1 MYHISTYSYK
11 NPRNVYPI
19 TDYCE
24 FLLLCLIY
32 YCVSYLCVNA
42 YYCVIYRIKLHYW
55 LWYKYYFSMYNYI
68 LKINL
73 SLLGTRSYFKNFLI
87 FHFRKIF
94 SQNLKYT
101 QYSTW
106 YLYTCYEKIP
116 FLFKISCSWSP
127 ASRQPWKVQYI
138 GWDYTDVRIIIVY
151 GLYSR
156 KLWCWYFPL
165 VIAHH
170 SSVIYTTV
178 VVNNFFFFARLPYHR
193 PIRNKS

>member
-24 FLLLCLIY
+24 FLLLCL
-32 YCVSYLCVNA
+32 CVSCLYVNA
-42 YYCVIYRIKLHYW
+42 YYCVINYRIKLHYW
-55 LWYKYYFSMYNYI
+55 LWYNYYFSMYYYI
-68 LKINL
+68 FKINL
-73 SLLGTRSYFKNFLI
+73 SLLRVSTYFKSFFNFP
-87 FHFRKIF
+87 FSANIF
-94 SQNLKYT
+94 SESKIYII
-101 QYSTW
+101 QYAW
-106 YLYTCYEKIP
+106 YLYTFYEKIP
-116 FLFKISCSWSP
+116 FLFKILCSWSL

-138 GWDYTDVRIIIVY
+138 GWDYTDVHIIIVY

-170 SSVIYTTV
+170 SSVIYTTI
-178 VVNNFFFFARLPYHR
+178 VVNYFFFFVRIPYHH